1 MITKKKYDV
10 IIVGGGLAGM
20 TQALLLGK
28 AGFKTL
34 CLDQGSISKQIK
46 NDERTTAIS
55 YGSSKILEQ
64 AGIWHDIQPHGCP
77 ITDIQILDGDSPV
90 LLDFDVTKINK
101 NALGWIVDNG
111 LLRGIMAKTLKKNKN
126 CTHLENANVQN
137 VVVTDEHA
145 TVILK
150 NNKSFDTKLV
160 IGADG
165 RQSKIRSLMGVE
177 VKEWSYDQTA
187 IIAVITHEKPHQ
199 NIAVEHFKNEGPFAI
214 LPMNKDNAGQ
224 HRSAIVWTLHGGNER
239 PYLENDMLFLTA
251 MRERFPDF
259 YGDITATGKRA
270 AYPLNLIHAY
280 HYVTP
285 RMALI
290 ADAAHGIHPIA
301 GQGLNLGLRDA
312 AALCDILTAH
322 KNDNIG
328 KIDILKKYETARR
341 TDNTSMVAATD
352 LLNKLFSNNMK
363 SVSIIRTTGLKLIE
377 KMGPA
382 KKFFMTQAMGLKKT
396 P

>member
-1 MITKKKYDV
+1 MIKSKKYDV
-10 IIVGGGLAGM
+10 IVVGGGLAGM
-20 TQALLLGK
+20 TQALLLGN

-34 CLDQGSISKQIK
+34 CLDQGSIKNQIRS
-46 NDERTTAIS
+46 DERTTAIS
-55 YGSSKILEQ
+55 YGSSKILAQ
-64 AGIWHDIQPHGCP
+64 ANIWQDIIPHGCP
-77 ITDIQILDGDSPV
+77 ITDIQILNGDSPV
-90 LLDFDVTKINK
+90 LLDFDVTNLNK
-101 NALGWIVDNG
+101 DALGWIVDNG
-111 LLRGIMAKTLKKNKN
+111 LLRSIMAKALKKNKY
-126 CTHLENANVQN
+126 CTHIENAKLADVRIDDHKA
-137 VVVTDEHA
+137 VA
-145 TVILK
+145 ILETGQ
-150 NNKSFDTKLV
+150 SIEAKLI

-165 RQSKIRSLMGVE
+165 RQSKIRALMRVA
-177 VKEWSYDQTA
+177 VKEWSYEQTA

-214 LPMNKDNAGQ
+214 LPMNDNNNGGY
-224 HRSAIVWTLHGGNER
+224 RSAIVWTLHGGNEK
-239 PYLENDMLFLTA
+239 PYLENDALFLVA

-259 YGDITATGKRA
+259 YGDIISAGKRA

-312 AALCDILTAH
+312 AALCGILTTH
-322 KNDNIG
+322 KNDDIGAINI
-328 KIDILKKYETARR
+328 LQKYEVARR
-341 TDNTSMVAATD
+341 SDNTSMVAATD

-363 SVSIIRTTGLKLIE
+363 SVNIMRSTGLKLIE
-377 KMGPA
+377 KIAPA
-382 KKFFMTQAMGLKKT
+382 KKFFMKQAMGLKKA